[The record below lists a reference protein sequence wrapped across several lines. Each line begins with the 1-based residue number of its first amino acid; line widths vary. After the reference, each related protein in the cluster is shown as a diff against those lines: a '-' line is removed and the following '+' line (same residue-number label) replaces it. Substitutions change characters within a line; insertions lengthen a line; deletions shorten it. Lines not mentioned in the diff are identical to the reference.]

1 VPVYVVEEGEHISGI
16 AEKFGFRDF
25 RTVWNDPHNAKLR
38 AKRKNPH
45 VLLPGDE
52 LFIPEKEIRT
62 ENRPTAKLHA
72 FQIPSGKL
80 KLKVLIQN
88 VDGDPI
94 DDTTVSLL
102 AGGEA
107 SRVKTQQGIV
117 EKEIPRNAHDGKI
130 ELEDD
135 QIPMGIGDLD
145 PVDSESGQ
153 LQRLMNLGYY
163 RKPISPIDQDEWR
176 SGVEEFQC
184 DHDLNPP
191 TGVVDGQ
198 TQDKLEEAH
207 GC

>member
-1 VPVYVVEEGEHISGI
+1 MSDLFPGCASFGMEAGLR
-16 AEKFGFRDF
+16 AEIKGVLCRFTSSRKGNTFRDF
-25 RTVWNDPHNAKLR
+25 RTVWNAPHHAKLR

-80 KLKVLIQN
+80 KLQVLIQN

-117 EKEIPRNAHDGKI
+117 EKEIPRNAH
-130 ELEDD
+130 
-135 QIPMGIGDLD
+135 
-145 PVDSESGQ
+145 
-153 LQRLMNLGYY
+153 
-163 RKPISPIDQDEWR
+163 
-176 SGVEEFQC
+176 
-184 DHDLNPP
+184 
-191 TGVVDGQ
+191 
-198 TQDKLEEAH
+198 
-207 GC
+207 